1 MKRENIEKAAQLL
14 QDLKTMK
21 DARDEVADAKN
32 ALQGANAEKPVNVMM
47 RYYDPSGR
55 QRELWIQRVEVD
67 LLADFIQAS
76 LTRHHLSIEHIN
88 EDIEALD

>member
-1 MKRENIEKAAQLL
+1 
-14 QDLKTMK
+14 
-21 DARDEVADAKN
+21 
-32 ALQGANAEKPVNVMM
+32 M